1 MEKIKKLPTI
11 AAQLEREEALRVES
25 NSYLINTLKSGISF
39 RKQSQNLSGSD
50 SGSQDEDENQD
61 KFYSGT
67 FRDTN
72 GRGS

>member
-1 MEKIKKLPTI
+1 M
-11 AAQLEREEALRVES
+11 AAQLEQEEAIRFES
-25 NSYLINTLKSGISF
+25 NSNLINTLKSGISF
-39 RKQSQNLSGSD
+39 RRKSQNLSATD

-67 FRDTN
+67 FRDTA

>member
-67 FRDTN
+67 FRDTAA
-72 GRGS
+72 RGS

>member
-1 MEKIKKLPTI
+1 MEKIQKLPTI

-67 FRDTN
+67 FRDTAA
-72 GRGS
+72 RGS

>member
-50 SGSQDEDENQD
+50 SGS
-61 KFYSGT
+61 
-67 FRDTN
+67 
-72 GRGS
+72 